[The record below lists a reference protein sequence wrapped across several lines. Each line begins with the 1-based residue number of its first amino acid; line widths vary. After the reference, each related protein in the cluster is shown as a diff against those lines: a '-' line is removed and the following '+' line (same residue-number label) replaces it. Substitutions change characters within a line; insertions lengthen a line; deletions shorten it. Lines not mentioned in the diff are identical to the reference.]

1 MLFAVLPAG
10 GHSTRM
16 GRPKLALPLG
26 DRTVL
31 EHVIAALRAAKVDNI
46 LVVLGPHIAELRP
59 VAESAGVHVHVL
71 AQGTPDMRMTVER
84 GLLWLEDRFHPNQT
98 DSWLL
103 VPADHPTLRPDVIR
117 QLMDA
122 QTRHPQRSIF
132 VPTYQARRG
141 HPTLIAWSHVQG
153 IRALPAGV
161 GVNTYL
167 RQQIDQTLEVAS
179 DSAEILLDLDTPED
193 YERLLRAWT
202 AAQGSQGVNPIT

>member
-1 MLFAVLPAG
+1 
-10 GHSTRM
+10 M

-31 EHVIAALRAAKVDNI
+31 EHVIAALRAANVDHI
-46 LVVLGPHIAELRP
+46 LVVLGPHVAELRP
-59 VAESAGVHVHVL
+59 LAEAAGAHVHVL
-71 AQGTPDMRMTVER
+71 AEATPDMRTTVEH
-84 GLLWLEDRFHPNQT
+84 GLRWLENRFAPNPD

-103 VPADHPTLRPDVIR
+103 VPADHPTLRPDVIC

-122 QTRHPQRSIF
+122 QKTHPQRSIF

-141 HPTLIAWSHVQG
+141 HPTLIAWEHVHG
-153 IRALPAGV
+153 MRALPAGV
-161 GVNTYL
+161 GINTYL

-202 AAQGSQGVNPIT
+202 AAQGSQGVSPIT

>member
-31 EHVIAALRAAKVDNI
+31 EHVIAALRAAKVDHI
-46 LVVLGPHIAELRP
+46 LVVLGPHVAELRP
-59 VAESAGVHVHVL
+59 LADSAGVHVHVL
-71 AQGTPDMRMTVER
+71 AEATPDMRTTVEH
-84 GLLWLEDRFHPNQT
+84 GLGWLEDRFHPNQG

-103 VPADHPTLRPDVIR
+103 VPADHPTQRPAVIR

-122 QTRHPQRSIF
+122 QKRQPQRSIF

-141 HPTLIAWSHVQG
+141 HPTLIGWEHVQG
-153 IRALPAGV
+153 MRALPGGV
-161 GVNTYL
+161 GINTYL
-167 RQQIDQTLEVAS
+167 RQQADNTLEVAV

-193 YERLLRAWT
+193 YERLVHDWPL
-202 AAQGSQGVNPIT
+202 S